1 LEDCFFY
8 FKAFCNNLVIAQP
21 DDTIMIDGN
30 HYFPAESLRRDFV
43 EESDRTSRCF
53 WKGTAN
59 YYTLR
64 VDGKTNEDAVWYYP
78 DPKPAASE
86 IRGRIAFWN
95 GVQVIQ

>member
-1 LEDCFFY
+1 LEDRSVEL
-8 FKAFCNNLVIAQP
+8 KAIWNNQVIAETA
-21 DDTIMIDGN
+21 DTVMIEGN
-30 HYFPAESLRRDFV
+30 HYFPEESLMREFV
-43 EESDRTSRCF
+43 EESDRISRCF